1 MLVLEVLP
9 KVEAVI
15 LRLTSLKFHPGNNMR
30 EFMSKYNPEEK
41 MFGDLKLH
49 GPCNTVDYMDSETRK
64 IPDAV
69 IRPLIKGTGTV
80 ICT

>member
-41 MFGDLKLH
+41 MFVDLKLH
-49 GPCNTVDYMDSETRK
+49 GPCNPVDYMDSETK
-64 IPDAV
+64 TILDAV
-69 IRPLIKGTGTV
+69 IKSLDERYWH
-80 ICT
+80 